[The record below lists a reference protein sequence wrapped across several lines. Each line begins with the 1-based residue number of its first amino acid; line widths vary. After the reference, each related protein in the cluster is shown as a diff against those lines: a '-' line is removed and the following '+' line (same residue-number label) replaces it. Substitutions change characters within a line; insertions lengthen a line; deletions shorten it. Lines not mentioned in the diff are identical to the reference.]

1 MKFAVMLGL
10 VAASLFSMAS
20 QAGGISLGQAA
31 SYNVFVKEN
40 FSASSSDTEGAAA
53 IGGNLLVNGG
63 YDFGYVNNSA
73 AATVTVGGNVVKSG
87 SGYLNVYD
95 GAGNSK
101 LGDLVYGGTYNVT
114 NGGVGTASTSKASS
128 SVDFQSAFTHLNQL
142 SDELAAKTTPAVGVN
157 RNTQDGI
164 LVFTPAKVTSDN
176 IYVFNVTQD
185 DLNQFHTIRVDN
197 ANISKDALIVFN
209 MSNPNGT
216 QAKNWTPQAKCTAGQ
231 ADCMSLTQVQ
241 YEVGDMKS
249 NGPAI
254 ANHVLFNFNGI
265 NDLRISSSVYGSIL
279 APKAA
284 VSTEWGV
291 IWGQVMAKSW
301 SGNQQVNW
309 SPLDIPP
316 GGNNS
321 VNAPNPAA
329 LLLLL
334 PAWFWFRRRPLA
346 RGDQLAIAGS

>member
-1 MKFAVMLGL
+1 MKLAVVFSL
-10 VAASLFSMAS
+10 VVASLCSMAS

-31 SYNVFVKEN
+31 NYNVFVKEN

-63 YDFGYVNNSA
+63 YDFGYVNSSA
-73 AATVTVGGNVVKSG
+73 PATVTVGGNVVKSG
-87 SGYLNVYD
+87 QGYLNVYD

-101 LGDLVYGGTYNVT
+101 LGDLVYGGSYSVS
-114 NGGVGTASTSKASS
+114 NGGVGTASTTKAPS
-128 SVDFQSAFTHLNQL
+128 SVDFNSAFAHLNKL

-157 RNTQDGI
+157 RNTQDGV
-164 LVFTPAKVTSDN
+164 LVFTPAKVTAN
-176 IYVFNVTQD
+176 NVYVFNVTQD

-216 QAKNWTPQAKCTAGQ
+216 QAKNWTPQAKCAVGQ
-231 ADCMSLTQVQ
+231 KDCMSLTQVR
-241 YEVGDMKS
+241 YEVGELNS
-249 NGPAI
+249 NSPAI

-316 GGNNS
+316 GGNSS
-321 VNAPNPAA
+321 VSAPAPTA

-334 PAWFWFRRRPLA
+334 PALFWFRRRATA
-346 RGDQLAIAGS
+346 RLPQVAMAS

>member
-1 MKFAVMLGL
+1 MKLAVVLSL
-10 VAASLFSMAS
+10 VAASLCSLAS

-31 SYNVFVKEN
+31 NYNMFVKEN

-63 YDFGYVNNSA
+63 YDFGYVNSSA
-73 AATVTVGGNVVKSG
+73 PATVTVGGNVVKSG
-87 SGYLNVYD
+87 WGHLNVYD
-95 GAGNSK
+95 GAGNSSH
-101 LGDLVYGGTYNVT
+101 GDLVYGGSYTVSQ
-114 NGGVGTASTSKASS
+114 GGVDAASKTKAPS
-128 SVDFQSAFTHLNQL
+128 SVDFNSAFNHLNKL

-157 RNTQDGI
+157 PNTQDGV
-164 LVFTPAKVTSDN
+164 LVFTPAKVTADN
-176 IYVFNVTQD
+176 VYVFNITQD

-216 QAKNWTPQAKCTAGQ
+216 QAKNWTPQEKCAAGQ
-231 ADCMSLTQVQ
+231 KDCMSLTQVR
-241 YEVGDMKS
+241 YEVGDLNS
-249 NGPAI
+249 NSPAI

-316 GGNNS
+316 GGNTS
-321 VNAPNPAA
+321 VSAPAPTA

-334 PAWFWFRRRPLA
+334 PALFWFRRRSTALLPQGA
-346 RGDQLAIAGS
+346 MAS

>member
-1 MKFAVMLGL
+1 MKLAVVFSL
-10 VAASLFSMAS
+10 VVASLCSMAS

-31 SYNVFVKEN
+31 NYNVFVKEN

-63 YDFGYVNNSA
+63 YDFGYVNSSA
-73 AATVTVGGNVVKSG
+73 PATVTVGGNVVKSG
-87 SGYLNVYD
+87 QGYLNVYD

-101 LGDLVYGGTYNVT
+101 LGDLVYGGSYSVS
-114 NGGVGTASTSKASS
+114 NGGVGTASTTKAPS
-128 SVDFQSAFTHLNQL
+128 SVDFNSAFAHLNKL

-157 RNTQDGI
+157 RNTQDGV
-164 LVFTPAKVTSDN
+164 LVFTPAKVTADN
-176 IYVFNVTQD
+176 VYVFNVTQD

-216 QAKNWTPQAKCTAGQ
+216 QAKNWTPQAKCAVGQ
-231 ADCMSLTQVQ
+231 KDCMSLTQVR
-241 YEVGDMKS
+241 YEVGELNS
-249 NGPAI
+249 NSPAI

-316 GGNNS
+316 GGNSS
-321 VNAPNPAA
+321 VSAPAPTA

-334 PAWFWFRRRPLA
+334 PALFWFRRRATA
-346 RGDQLAIAGS
+346 RLPQVAMAS